1 MRLAQP
7 RRAVGVRRNPCRLT
21 SPACAAGAFLA
32 GRRASWLRPLQL
44 VRASRLRGF
53 TRRPPSCRAAI
64 PARLNGY
71 PPATTDARPWAAV
84 PRGWNRGHTRR
95 VLTDRSNESWSSWRY
110 SGYRCRDTQWK
121 STGVRGCA
129 VDSWT
134 TGPRTSLAISARSP
148 SEAADPEEVCRRSCG
163 RSSPGRSGAGRPPGV
178 ARLRCRARHG
188 ATRPGRWLTA
198 GAEVAVVV
206 ARGPPT
212 RLDGVARRLRARR

>member
-1 MRLAQP
+1 MDMRLVQP
-7 RRAVGVRRNPCRLT
+7 DAPSASGEIRADRPTRPVGPVRSSPHGALPGCAGSWVDRSVVGPLYRRDRTLTSGAGSYSPLDSRAGSGNQRRN
-21 SPACAAGAFLA
+21 GA
-32 GRRASWLRPLQL
+32 
-44 VRASRLRGF
+44 
-53 TRRPPSCRAAI
+53 
-64 PARLNGY
+64 
-71 PPATTDARPWAAV
+71 
-84 PRGWNRGHTRR
+84 
-95 VLTDRSNESWSSWRY
+95 WSSDSKLLIFNGLLE
-110 SGYRCRDTQWK
+110 SGNSRCRDTQWK

-206 ARGPPT
+206 ARGPPA
-212 RLDGVARRLRARR
+212 RLDGVARRLRAPRR